1 MTRSEWIRLTQQTL
15 GKLATELLESEDYE
29 IAQQVTAVASGLDAP
44 LNTLS
49 QAGLDDVEFEPPT
62 QLRNG

>member
-29 IAQQVTAVASGLDAP
+29 VAQQVTAIASQLDAP

-49 QAGLDDVEFEPPT
+49 QIGMDDVEFAPPT
-62 QLRNG
+62 ELRNG